1 MIKDKKEED
10 QIKAD
15 IQKCKA
21 TLEEKIEDLKKI
33 FLKIGGKADA
43 VKPLKDGLTTV
54 SDNLFKQLLKALNEK
69 STQDVD
75 KLKKGKK

>member
-10 QIKAD
+10 QIKES

-21 TLEEKIEDLKKI
+21 TIEEKIEDLKKI
-33 FLKIGGKADA
+33 FLKVGGKADA
-43 VKPLKDGLTTV
+43 VKPLKDTLTTV

-69 STQDVD
+69 NTQDVN

>member
-1 MIKDKKEED
+1 MIKDKKEEE
-10 QIKAD
+10 QIKAN
-15 IQKCKA
+15 IQKCKTA
-21 TLEEKIEDLKKI
+21 LEKEIDDLKKI
-33 FLKIGGKADA
+33 FLKVGGKEDA

-69 STQDVD
+69 NTQDVN